1 MLTTARSTLR
11 TRIQSARSFPN
22 SANQEVRTKIFIF
35 LVRRH
40 HRSSPRVWQKPTD
53 QRCIDCATHD
63 HFGAHIGVIRRN
75 GVPGNQG
82 SIWMS
87 VPHRAKCRRSSTI
100 PFRKRAC
107 GSFHYRQGTGADGS
121 SGHCFIHSI
130 GNVAPRW
137 SKRWTT
143 SRSAFRLE
151 HANSPTWVGD
161 GPAGPGWA
169 LWSRRAGRDCGSLL
183 CLTEPEG
190 CTVQLP

>member
-87 VPHRAKCRRSSTI
+87 VPHRAKCRRS
-100 PFRKRAC
+100 
-107 GSFHYRQGTGADGS
+107 QL
-121 SGHCFIHSI
+121 
-130 GNVAPRW
+130 
-137 SKRWTT
+137 
-143 SRSAFRLE
+143 SRSGSALAVAFIIAKVLE
-151 HANSPTWVGD
+151 QMVHPVTVSYTQSATW
-161 GPAGPGWA
+161 
-169 LWSRRAGRDCGSLL
+169 RRAGPSDGRPPARRSGSNMPTARRGSATAPLAPAGLCGRVVQAVIAAL
-183 CLTEPEG
+183 CSA
-190 CTVQLP
+190 